1 MAGLRAHLSSEH
13 AVTDRGVEQQEWK
26 DEEACPPPQRSI
38 QTFSRWSTAA
48 VSARTRR
55 VSAASLMRDSPY
67 DGIISLSLG
76 SQRLAVSSSLKH
88 FSSTPIA
95 MNTAVDAPGDA
106 PSNATSERSAAATS
120 SVPNSR
126 NPPRLGS
133 GLMIC
138 TRCPATSRY
147 QSVCL
152 ARG

>member
-1 MAGLRAHLSSEH
+1 GKTKRAFSPEH
-13 AVTDRGVEQQEWK
+13 ECKTECGA
-26 DEEACPPPQRSI
+26 AARSAQAPLHQI
-38 QTFSRWSTAA
+38 NLQTFSRCSTAA

-55 VSAASLMRDSPY
+55 HSAASLIRDSPY
-67 DGIISLSLG
+67 DGIISLSLE
-76 SQRLAVSSSLKH
+76 SQRLAVSSSLKA

-106 PSNATSERSAAATS
+106 PNKATSERSAAATS

-138 TRCPATSRY
+138 TRCPATESCHSAR
-147 QSVCL
+147 L